1 LPEMHAGPATPPKNH
16 RNILILLIFFSAP
29 ASLLVALLLGSVD
42 IPLTQVLA
50 TLAGAGDALT
60 HSILFELRLP
70 RALAAFACGAL
81 LALAG
86 SLLQALLRNPLADP
100 YVLGVSGAAAVGALL
115 GLLLGLGAAAG
126 GALSLLF
133 ALGGMALLA
142 LFAASASGWNPY
154 RVLLT
159 GMALSSGCAA
169 LLAMILSLAP
179 AAQLQGMLYWLMG
192 DLSQAEAPRGVWLVL
207 AAALLLT
214 WPRAGAL
221 DALGLGEDKA
231 RSLGVEVGR
240 LQSLLLLC
248 CAAASVAAV
257 MTGGAIGFIGLV
269 VPHLLRLCG
278 IHAHR
283 QLLPLATLLG
293 GSLLVLADCLARRIA
308 APIEIP
314 VGVATALLGVPLLL
328 WLLGRSR

>member
-1 LPEMHAGPATPPKNH
+1 
-16 RNILILLIFFSAP
+16 LILLIFLSAP

-42 IPLTQVLA
+42 IPLMQVLA

-115 GLLLGLGAAAG
+115 GLLLGLGAALG

-142 LFAASASGWNPY
+142 LFAASTTGWNPY

-192 DLSQAEAPRGVWLVL
+192 DLSQAEAPWGVWLVL

-278 IHAHR
+278 VYAHR